1 MAKIN
6 ITNQVEAS
14 LPNVDSGKSFLYVDS
29 VSKKASIKDDT
40 QSIEVLAT
48 KSYVDTNV

>member
-6 ITNQVEAS
+6 ITNQIEAS

-29 VSKKASIKDDT
+29 VTKKASIKDDT
-40 QSIEVLAT
+40 QNIEVLA
-48 KSYVDTNV
+48 SEDYVTTAV